1 MINSMLRIVP
11 CWVVC
16 LGSSDSLDIAVYV
29 CFLQRNASQP
39 RVEHYIKLNRV
50 TKWVKKKS
58 LSLRYF
64 VVPGPLKFSVVSDSA
79 FRKEDETGLSVR
91 GAI

>member
-1 MINSMLRIVP
+1 MINSMLRIVLF
-11 CWVVC
+11 WAVC

-50 TKWVKKKS
+50 TKWVKKKP
-58 LSLRYF
+58 LSLRYY
-64 VVPGPLKFSVVSDSA
+64 VVPGP
-79 FRKEDETGLSVR
+79 
-91 GAI
+91 